1 MRSRWSAIAKVG
13 AAMSGRDSIL
23 DEIEHLFATRGG
35 LYYGEGVNQSEHA
48 LQAAELAEK
57 EGAPPALIVAAL
69 LHDIGHLL
77 DKHDEDAAERGID
90 TRHEAI
96 GGGWLKRHFGPEV
109 TEPVRLHV
117 DAKRYRC
124 AVDAA
129 YHDRLSDAS
138 KLSLSL
144 QGGPM
149 SSDEADAFLEGPFA
163 QDALRLRLWD
173 EEAKVVGC
181 KTPDFGHFRP
191 LVSDVLAAR

>member
-1 MRSRWSAIAKVG
+1 MVDKDAV
-13 AAMSGRDSIL
+13 L
-23 DEIEHLFATRGG
+23 DEIEHLFATRGQHH
-35 LYYGEGVNQSEHA
+35 YGEGVSQLEHA
-48 LQAAELAEK
+48 LQAAELAER

-77 DKHDEDAAERGID
+77 DRHDEHAAERGID

-124 AVDAA
+124 AIDAD
-129 YHDRLSDAS
+129 YHATLSEAS
-138 KLSLSL
+138 KLSLRL

-149 SSDEADAFLEGPFA
+149 SESEADDFLDAPFAKDAVRLRGWDEA
-163 QDALRLRLWD
+163 
-173 EEAKVVGC
+173 AKVVGC
-181 KTPDFGHFRP
+181 VTPDFGHFRP
-191 LVSDVLAAR
+191 LVSELLAAR